1 MTCDL
6 FAHPSP
12 NPVAK
17 LTVLPY
23 SQAPELLLPRA
34 ASLRQDL
41 LFLQDQ
47 WGLRGGNLSVK
58 TSLPPGPSTQGMLAL
73 PAFSDP
79 AFLPVCASTEVLKT
93 PVLQC
98 AGSMLASAAQQPPP
112 PQLQSRELRCTRLSS
127 LTSRYSWLV

>member
-12 NPVAK
+12 TPVAK
-17 LTVLPY
+17 LTILPY
-23 SQAPELLLPRA
+23 SQAPELLLARA

-73 PAFSDP
+73 PAFQIQHSFRSAP
-79 AFLPVCASTEVLKT
+79 ARKCSRPQYCSVLEACLP
-93 PVLQC
+93 
-98 AGSMLASAAQQPPP
+98 
-112 PQLQSRELRCTRLSS
+112 
-127 LTSRYSWLV
+127 